1 MSTASTAAGPDAAT
15 NGSSTSTAG
24 RLLTTLD
31 SSAATAA
38 TPNSASRPVPLG
50 STSRIAPWRPFSSTA
65 GTTTPRHNT
74 NSRNGASSAAASR
87 RGLVSLRASARA
99 PSTTAPASAANAG
112 DRPSSDVAANPTS
125 VNASTT
131 RTNTGTSTASGTV
144 SRAGSTDSSRAKS
157 QRSNTN
163 STPTA
168 ASHGSAMTAVKWT
181 NDKPATL
188 KANKLVRL
196 DTGNSSDALFAR
208 WAVEYACGFAE
219 TASVRAVASTTG
231 VNSTTVASRL
241 RIAVVAAAITKTLT

>member
-24 RLLTTLD
+24 RLLTTLE

-38 TPNSASRPVPLG
+38 MPNSASRPVPRG
-50 STSRIAPWRPFSSTA
+50 STSRIAPSRPFSMTA

-87 RGLVSLRASARA
+87 RGLVSLRTSARA
-99 PSTTAPASAANAG
+99 PSTTAPASAAHAG

-144 SRAGSTDSSRAKS
+144 SRAGTDSSRAKS

-188 KANKLVRL
+188 KANRLVRF
-196 DTGNSSDALFAR
+196 DTGNSSEALFAR
-208 WAVEYACGFAE
+208 WADEYACGFAE

-241 RIAVVAAAITKTLT
+241 RIAGVAAAITKTLT